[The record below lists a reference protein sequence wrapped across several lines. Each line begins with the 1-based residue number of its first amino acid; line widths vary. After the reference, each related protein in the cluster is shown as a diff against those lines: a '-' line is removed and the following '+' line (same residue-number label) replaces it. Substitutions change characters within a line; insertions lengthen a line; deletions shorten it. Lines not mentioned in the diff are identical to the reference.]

1 MRPFALLKHVPQ
13 MKRERPIARFIPFS
27 SQIDPT
33 TIKLRTGDYMRL
45 WRIAGISHESADPR
59 EIQIRMDGINQLYRS
74 IGTAN
79 VAIWTHNV
87 SRKMS
92 DRLVA
97 DYDNSFC
104 RHLDK
109 KYYDS
114 LSGHRMMANELYL
127 AIIYRPV
134 VGKVEKAF
142 HRATRRT
149 IEDIRREESEAL
161 KKVEEIAD
169 VVGQSLRRY
178 DIEPLG
184 TYRNTKGVMFSSALE
199 FLAFLINGEWQQI
212 PVPKGPLNEYAPT
225 SRLFFGSE
233 FIEMRCSSGETR
245 YAAAL
250 DFKDYPGASE
260 PGMLDAL
267 MYENYEYVLTQS
279 FSFMSKYD
287 AKNFLDR
294 QAKQLQNAAD
304 AATSQIEDMYEALD
318 QLVSGEFAMGQYH
331 ASMMVFGADLKDVN
345 ANVASAR
352 ASLQDQGFL
361 TARVDLSLEAVFW
374 AQLPGNWQYRP
385 RIATLTSKNFAG
397 LSSFHNFSCGKRDNN
412 PWGQAVTLLK
422 TPSRQPYYFNFH
434 STNMEEDSE
443 DKKALGNTKII
454 GQSGSGK
461 TVLLGML
468 LAQAQKYR
476 PTCVFFDKDR
486 GAEILIRVMRG
497 KYLAIENGKPSGFNP
512 FQMEPKEDNVL
523 FLESLVKVLA
533 TERGRHLSTK
543 DEQQITDA
551 VRTVM
556 RMPEGL
562 RRLSTV
568 RQNLIDTEE
577 ESVAKRLAKWCQSGS
592 LSWVLDNPVDQLNFT
607 SHTLYGFDGTEFLD
621 NPEVRTPISMY
632 LLHRM
637 ESIIDGRRFVYFMDE
652 FWKWLLDPYFSDF
665 AFNKQKT
672 IRKQNGLGVFA
683 TQSAVDVL
691 ESPISRSIIEQCATD
706 IYLPNP
712 KADKKEYMEGFKV
725 SETEFE
731 IIRNLGE
738 DSRMFLVK
746 QGHSGTVASLD
757 LRGFDDE
764 LVVLSGS
771 LDNVALLDQIMAS
784 VGDDPDVWLPRLLQQ
799 CRERI
804 NGKGGNSCTR

>member
-1 MRPFALLKHVPQ
+1 MRATALKNAQQ
-13 MKRERPIARFIPFS
+13 MKREKLCSRFIPFS
-27 SQIDPT
+27 THIDPRT
-33 TIKLRTGDYMRL
+33 LKLRTGDYLRIWRL
-45 WRIAGISHESADPR
+45 GGISHESADP
-59 EIQIRMDGINQLYRS
+59 EDIQIRADGINQLYRS

-87 SRKMS
+87 RRTVS

-97 DYDNSFC
+97 QYENDFC
-104 RHLDK
+104 RHLDQ

-114 LSGHRMMANELYL
+114 LSGYRMMANELYL
-127 AIIYRPV
+127 TVIYRPAV
-134 VGKVEKAF
+134 SRVEKAF
-142 HRATRRT
+142 HRAARRT
-149 IEDIRREESEAL
+149 IEDIKRDEADAL
-161 KKVEEIAD
+161 KTFGEIAD
-169 VVGQSLRRY
+169 VVEQSLRRY
-178 DIEPLG
+178 DIDPLG
-184 TYRNTKGVMFSSALE
+184 TYSNDKGVVFSRVLE
-199 FLAFLINGEWQQI
+199 FLAFLINGTWEKI
-212 PVPKGPLNEYAPT
+212 PVPQGPINEYLPT

-233 FIEMRCSSGETR
+233 SLEIRCSSGETR
-245 YAAAL
+245 FAAAL
-250 DFKDYPGASE
+250 DFKDYPSGSE
-260 PGMLDAL
+260 AGMLDTL

-279 FSFMSKYD
+279 FSFLARHD
-287 AKNFLDR
+287 AKSFLDR

-304 AATSQIEDMYEALD
+304 VATSQIDQMYEALD
-318 QLVSGEFAMGQYH
+318 QLISGEFAIGQYH
-331 ASMMVFGADLKDVN
+331 GVMMVFACDLKELN
-345 ANVASAR
+345 RNVASAR
-352 ASLQDQGFL
+352 AALQDQGFL
-361 TARVDLSLEAVFW
+361 TARVDLALEAAYW
-374 AQLPGNWQYRP
+374 SQLPGNWQFRP

-397 LSSFHNFSCGKRDNN
+397 TASFHNFSYGKRDNN
-412 PWGQAVTLLK
+412 PWGQAVMLLR

-434 STNMEEDSE
+434 STKAEEDSE
-443 DKKALGNTKII
+443 DKKVLGNTKII

-468 LAQAQKYR
+468 LCQSQKYK
-476 PTCVFFDKDR
+476 PTTVFFDKDR

-497 KYLAIENGKPSGFNP
+497 KYLAMENGRPSGFNP
-512 FQMEPKEDNVL
+512 FQMEPTEENILFFED
-523 FLESLVKVLA
+523 LVKKLV
-533 TERGRHLSTK
+533 TERGRPLSTR
-543 DEQQITDA
+543 DEQEIAHA
-551 VRTVM
+551 VRTVA
-556 RMPEGL
+556 RMPKEL

-568 RQNLIDTEE
+568 RQNVIDTDD
-577 ESVAKRLAKWCQSGS
+577 ESVAKRLAKWCQGGS
-592 LSWVLDNPVDQLNFT
+592 LSWVLDNPVDELDFT
-607 SHTLYGFDGTEFLD
+607 SHSLYGFDGTEFLD

-637 ESIIDGRRFVYFMDE
+637 ESIIDGRRFMYFMDE

-691 ESPISRSIIEQCATD
+691 ESPISRAIIEQCATD

-712 KADKKEYMEGFKV
+712 KADKKEYMEGFKL

-746 QGHSGTVASLD
+746 QGHSGAIASLD

-771 LDNVALLDQIMAS
+771 LDNIALLDEIMAEG
-784 VGDDPDVWLPRLLQQ
+784 GDDPDVWLPLLQRQ
-799 CRERI
+799 CRERV
-804 NGKGGNSCTR
+804 GRRLMMAG